1 MKSTTDLNMVN
12 AYIPGLAN
20 VEPATAEMI
29 QRRDKL
35 LGPAYRLMYEHP
47 LHIVRGEGV
56 WLIDSEGRRYLD
68 IYNNV
73 TSLGHCHPA
82 VSEAICKQVQTLATN
97 TRYLHDTILEL
108 AERLLSTVPETE
120 LAHLMLTCTGSEAND
135 LAYRIAKIRTGGT
148 GVIVTETA
156 YHGIT
161 DAVSLFSPSLGT
173 AVDLGPHVRIIPAP
187 RHYHADGA
195 DLGYRFTR
203 DVEAAIIDLQRHGI
217 KPAALI
223 VDSLFTSDGI
233 LPGPKGFLKGAVGA
247 IKQSGGLF
255 IADEV
260 QPGFGRTGEHM
271 WGFQRH
277 GVIPDIVTMGKPM
290 GNGQPIAGL
299 LATADVLE
307 EFGQRSRYF
316 NTFAGN
322 TVSCAAALAVLKTI
336 EKEKL
341 IGQASEVG
349 KILLDGISALGDR
362 HQAIGNVRGAG
373 LFVGVELVSDRKSRT
388 PDRWLTSQV
397 VNRMRQKGILLSACA
412 MGHNVLKIRP
422 PLVLTRD
429 QAGMIIGVLD
439 EALKEA
445 TAARDVQSNKRS

>member
-1 MKSTTDLNMVN
+1 MKSTPDLNMVN
-12 AYIPGLAN
+12 AYIPGRAD
-20 VEPATAEMI
+20 VAPATAAMI
-29 QRRDKL
+29 ERRDAL

-56 WLIDSEGRRYLD
+56 WLIDPQGRRYLD
-68 IYNNV
+68 VYNNV

-82 VSEAICKQVQTLATN
+82 VSEAICTQVRTLATN

-108 AERLLSTVPETE
+108 AERLLATVPETQ

-135 LAYRIAKIRTGGT
+135 LAYRIAKVRTGGT
-148 GVIVTETA
+148 GVIVTDTA

-161 DAVSLFSPSLGT
+161 DTVSQFSPSLGPT
-173 AVDLGPHVRIIPAP
+173 VDLGVHVRLVPAP
-187 RHYHADGA
+187 RQYHAGGD
-195 DLGYRFTR
+195 DLGERFTR
-203 DVEAAIIDLQRHGI
+203 DVEAAIADLRRHGI

-233 LPGPKGFLKGAVGA
+233 LPEPTGFLKGAVEA
-247 IKQSGGLF
+247 IKRAGGLF

-277 GVIPDIVTMGKPM
+277 GVMPDIVTLGKPM

-299 LATADVLE
+299 LATSDALE
-307 EFGQRSRYF
+307 DFGRYSRYF

-336 EKEKL
+336 EQEGL
-341 IGQASEVG
+341 VQHAANVG
-349 KILLDGISALGDR
+349 KVLRDGIAGLASR
-362 HQAIGNVRGAG
+362 HEAIGDVRGAG
-373 LFVGVELVSDRKSRT
+373 MFVGVELVSDRATRA

-397 VNRMRQKGILLSACA
+397 VNRLRDKGVLLSACA

-422 PLVLTRD
+422 PLVLTAD
-429 QAGMIIGVLD
+429 QAGMVI
-439 EALKEA
+439 EALDASLTEA
-445 TAARDVQSNKRS
+445 QSARPA